1 MYSSGSSS
9 YGYQTSSSNGPNP
22 APTGPQEEDLI
33 KWFQAVD
40 QDKSGKISSNE
51 LRQALVVGNGSH
63 FSIEACEL
71 LVKMFS
77 SENSRMIDVEGFKQ
91 LFHYVNQW
99 KTSFHMFDRDHSGA
113 IDEKE
118 LGQAL
123 VQMGYRLSDKSVTAL
138 LNKFTSKP
146 AGQITFDNFILAC
159 VQLHQLTDVFRRHDT
174 QHTGTITIA
183 YEDFIQAVVESI

>member
-1 MYSSGSSS
+1 
-9 YGYQTSSSNGPNP
+9 
-22 APTGPQEEDLI
+22 
-33 KWFQAVD
+33 
-40 QDKSGKISSNE
+40 
-51 LRQALVVGNGSH
+51 
-63 FSIEACEL
+63 
-71 LVKMFS
+71 MFS
-77 SENSRMIDVEGFKQ
+77 SENSRMIDVQGFKQ

-159 VQLHQLTDVFRRHDT
+159 VQLHQLTGKFPYKFNFKIDIKKYLLIILDVFRRHDT

>member
-1 MYSSGSSS
+1 MYSSASNS
-9 YGYQTSSSNGPNP
+9 YGQQTSNPNVSNPS
-22 APTGPQEEDLI
+22 PTGPQDEDLI

-40 QDKSGKISSNE
+40 QDKSGKISSSE
-51 LRQALVVGNGSH
+51 LRQALVVGNGAH

-77 SENSRMIDVEGFKQ
+77 SENSKTIDLQGFKQ

-99 KTSFHMFDRDHSGA
+99 KTSFHMFDKDSSGA

-123 VQMGYRLSDKSVTAL
+123 FQMGYRLSNKSIESL
-138 LNKFTSKP
+138 FNKFASKP
-146 AGQITFDNFILAC
+146 GQITFDGFILAC
-159 VQLHQLTDVFRRHDT
+159 VQLHKLTNAFRRHDT
-174 QHTGTITIA
+174 KLTGTITIG
-183 YEDFIQAVVESI
+183 YEDFLQAVVEST